1 MESVTLYQF
10 DNFDMDTYI
19 IMYLS
24 KTSARGTKSRIVI
37 EGKVIYLQDLIIR
50 KSMSNKDTDDFRLHS
65 QILKNII
72 GDEYSA
78 MLSTLI
84 EMKYLKESVCDYKY
98 IKGKQS
104 KCFSIVE
111 DKYKH
116 IVSTTTSNIKIKEY
130 LEKEEEQLFQFRNKY
145 VIPEVDGRYGKDFRV
160 TYEKSLCKIKIEK
173 PDEFERYIPIA
184 IQLQK
189 EKKEEKKKEKKET
202 KVQTNDRTLLQLC
215 KKRTCF

>member
-1 MESVTLYQF
+1 MESVSLYQF

-19 IMYLS
+19 SMYLT
-24 KTSARGTKSRIVI
+24 KTSVKGTKSRTVI
-37 EGKVIYLQDLIIR
+37 ECKVIYLQNLIIR

-84 EMKYLKESVCDYKY
+84 DMKYIKESDNCDYKY

-189 EKKEEKKKEKKET
+189 EKK
-202 KVQTNDRTLLQLC
+202 
-215 KKRTCF
+215 KKRRKK